1 MADQWALCKCG
12 LSWWGHDEESR
23 RVALARC
30 RAKHVTEDALR
41 LAEGPCKLSS
51 SLFVILSHS
60 GNNHVHRWLSAEL
73 KSMGA
78 SKVHVVY
85 GFKCGRD
92 FHMGKKITYNQVVHY
107 GFLHKWLPKVQEYL
121 VANRE
126 DGRCTPIT
134 HVWYLEADA
143 VMDTS
148 ATELF
153 GMINQM
159 PQKYNIAWPGWR
171 NIWNHNSKLSYYY
184 EAALIIEGCQAICC
198 RRDGLVQLYRASSE
212 MKRKRVWYRHFD
224 IMISQKLFGKY
235 WLTKRP
241 RIHTRTHKSVIYGKG
256 KPTTR
261 KGSNVSK

>member
-1 MADQWALCKCG
+1 M
-12 LSWWGHDEESR
+12 
-23 RVALARC
+23 
-30 RAKHVTEDALR
+30 
-41 LAEGPCKLSS
+41 
-51 SLFVILSHS
+51 
-60 GNNHVHRWLSAEL
+60 
-73 KSMGA
+73 
-78 SKVHVVY
+78 Y

-92 FHMGKKITYNQVVHY
+92 YNMDKEIADNQVINY

-171 NIWNHNSKLSYYY
+171 NIWHQNSKLSYYY
-184 EAALIIEGCQAICC
+184 DVDLAIEGSQAICC
-198 RRDGLVQLYRASSE
+198 RRDGLVQLYRGASE

-241 RIHTRTHKSVIYGKG
+241 RIHTRTHKSVIYGRG

-261 KGSNVSK
+261 KGSNVLK